1 MSFILIIIILTFFV
15 YFYKNIRIIYFEVI
29 IMSNT
34 FKENIESNKYFQSLP
49 TYIKETIKQS
59 GFEINSEEELR
70 TTAEKL
76 MKNN

>member
-1 MSFILIIIILTFFV
+1 
-15 YFYKNIRIIYFEVI
+15 
-29 IMSNT
+29 MSNT